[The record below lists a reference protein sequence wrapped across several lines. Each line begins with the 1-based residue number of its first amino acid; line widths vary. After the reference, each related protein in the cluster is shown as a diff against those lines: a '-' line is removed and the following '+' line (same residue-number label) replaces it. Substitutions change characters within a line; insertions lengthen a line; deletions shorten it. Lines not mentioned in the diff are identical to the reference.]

1 MIKIYSAPNYVQP
14 FSPFIFYYEHLL
26 ISEVN
31 EEFILYLDVKKKQGC
46 DAHLFLAMKL
56 NKTLYHSMR

>member
-1 MIKIYSAPNYVQP
+1 MIKIYSSPNYVQP

-31 EEFILYLDVKKKQGC
+31 KEFILYLDVKK
-46 DAHLFLAMKL
+46 
-56 NKTLYHSMR
+56 NKAVMLISS